1 VVEALEEKPEVLE
14 ELLIDWELFWQL
26 SSRRSNGFN
35 GPNPILIS
43 EIESIMR
50 IYGIKEWRERMEFI
64 QRINFMDNEYMKF
77 CYPKKAK

>member
-14 ELLIDWELFWQL
+14 ELLVDWELFWQL

-35 GPNPILIS
+35 GPNPIAIS

-50 IYGIKEWRERMEFI
+50 IYGIEKWHERMEFI
-64 QRINFMDNEYMKF
+64 QRVNSMDNEYMKF